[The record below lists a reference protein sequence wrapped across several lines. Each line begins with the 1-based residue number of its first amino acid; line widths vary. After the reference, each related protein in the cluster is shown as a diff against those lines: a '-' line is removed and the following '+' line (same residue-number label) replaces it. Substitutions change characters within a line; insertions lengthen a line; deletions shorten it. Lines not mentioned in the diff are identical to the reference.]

1 MAESGSW
8 AAFALALAVFVL
20 AHVVPTRPAVR
31 ARLVAR
37 LGVRTFLLLY
47 SALSLGLL
55 TWLVYSLLAA
65 PVVMIAALFLLSGG
79 PHPRHLK

>member
-37 LGVRTFLLLY
+37 LGVR
-47 SALSLGLL
+47 
-55 TWLVYSLLAA
+55 
-65 PVVMIAALFLLSGG
+65 
-79 PHPRHLK
+79 